1 MAYRWV
7 SLTAAASAAFTLL
20 VIATP
25 LFSFA
30 YRSPELHVATETAAG
45 LISLLAAQLAYGRFR
60 RTLELRDLVFT
71 TALFVLAMAN
81 LAFSTVPAIAGLE
94 ATAFATWAPVASRL
108 IGAVLMAA
116 AAFAPARAIHR
127 PGREAGRWLGTCA
140 IVLALIG
147 AIVGALSDS
156 LPAAIAPGIAPE
168 SSSRPL
174 IVGNPVVLGLQLVAM
189 LLFGLAAIGF
199 AKRSAATGDRFI
211 HWVAVGATLA
221 AFARLNYF
229 LYPSLYTEWFYTGDA
244 LRLGFF
250 LALLAGGVTELRS
263 TQRALA
269 ESAVLDER
277 RRVARDVHDGIA
289 QDLAFIIQHGRRLA
303 QREGAPK
310 GVGLL
315 VTAAENALD
324 ESRHAIAALARPPDQ
339 TFATALERAAAEA
352 ASREGAELEV
362 RIPFDIEVPDAT
374 GEALLRVVREAV
386 TNAARHGRARHVVV
400 ELATHEGLSLLIR
413 DDGQGFDVVAGEQ
426 KAGRRGLAGMRER
439 VNALGGDLRIS
450 SSPGQGSEVEV
461 CLP

>member
-7 SLTAAASAAFTLL
+7 LSTAAASAAFTLL
-20 VIATP
+20 VVATP
-25 LFSFA
+25 QLSFA
-30 YRSPELHVATETAAG
+30 YRSPAMHVAMETAAG

-60 RTLELRDLVFT
+60 RTLELRDLMLT
-71 TALFVLAMAN
+71 AALFVFAVAN
-81 LAFSTVPAIAGLE
+81 LAFSTVPAITGSE

-108 IGAVLMAA
+108 VGALLMAA
-116 AAFAPARAIHR
+116 SAFAPARRMHR
-127 PGREAGRWLGTCA
+127 PGADARRWLGSCA
-140 IVLALIG
+140 GILILIG
-147 AIVGALSDS
+147 VIVATAADALPTAIDPQIS
-156 LPAAIAPGIAPE
+156 PE
-168 SSSRPL
+168 SSARPL
-174 IVGNPVVLGLQLVAM
+174 VVGNPVVLALQLVVM

-199 AKRSAATGDRFI
+199 ARHSAQTGDRFI
-211 HWVAVGATLA
+211 HWVAIGTTLA

-229 LYPSLYTEWFYTGDA
+229 LFPSLYTEWFYAGDV

-250 LALLAGGVTELRS
+250 LALLAGGVTEIRA

-269 ESAVLDER
+269 ESAVLEER
-277 RRVARDVHDGIA
+277 RRVARDLHDGVA

-310 GVGLL
+310 GVDML

-324 ESRHAIAALARPPDQ
+324 ESRHAIAALARPTDES
-339 TFATALERAAAEA
+339 FATTLERAAAEA

-362 RIPFDIEVPDAT
+362 RIPVDIEVPDAT

-461 CLP
+461 CL